1 MFAECRHV
9 LPSGQKCKSPIV
21 QHSIFCY
28 FHRNVRERAE
38 LPPPRQGTPFLL
50 PFIEDS
56 RGVLLAVNEVFRAM
70 GQGRIK
76 RNEASTYLSGIQLA
90 AKVIART
97 EDRVWEPVRALEY
110 DRDGTEQAPAKTA
123 CEPLQDCLNCDRQ
136 DICEACEA
144 AKELKPVVY
153 KNLVAR
159 ARCMT
164 DGQALYSWEV
174 RQKASDERMR
184 RLRSLAV
191 VDNYEE
197 PIYKPHFPPQP
208 PQPQSES
215 ANETRSDQTPSAL

>member
-1 MFAECRHV
+1 MFAECCHV
-9 LPSGQKCKSPIV
+9 QTSGQKCKSPIV

-38 LPPPRQGTPFLL
+38 LPPPRQGTPFVL

-56 RGVLLAVNEVFRAM
+56 RGVLVAVNEVLRAM

-110 DRDGTEQAPAKTA
+110 DNDGSEQAEAKTA

-144 AKELKPVVY
+144 AKEIKPIVY
-153 KNLVAR
+153 KNLVAK
-159 ARCMT
+159 ARTMT
-164 DGQALYSWEV
+164 DGQALCSWEV

-191 VDNYEE
+191 RDDYEE

-208 PQPQSES
+208 PPPQPEP
-215 ANETRSDQTPSAL
+215 EREP

>member
-1 MFAECRHV
+1 MFAECCHV
-9 LPSGQKCKSPIV
+9 QTSGQKCKSPIV

-38 LPPPRQGTPFLL
+38 LPPPRQGTPFVL

-56 RGVLLAVNEVFRAM
+56 RGVLVAVNEVLRAM

-76 RNEASTYLSGIQLA
+76 RNEASTYLSGTQLA

-110 DRDGTEQAPAKTA
+110 DNDGSEQAVAKTA

-144 AKELKPVVY
+144 AKEIKPVVY
-153 KNLVAR
+153 KNLVAK
-159 ARCMT
+159 ARTMT
-164 DGQALYSWEV
+164 DGQALCLWAV
-174 RQKASDERMR
+174 KQKASDERMR

-191 VDNYEE
+191 RDNYEE

-208 PQPQSES
+208 PSPQPDPEQ
-215 ANETRSDQTPSAL
+215 TRSDQSPSAL

>member
-1 MFAECRHV
+1 MFAECCHV
-9 LPSGQKCKSPIV
+9 QTSGQKCKSAAV

-56 RGVLLAVNEVFRAM
+56 RGVLVAVNEVLRAM
-70 GQGRIK
+70 RQNRIK

-110 DRDGTEQAPAKTA
+110 DNDGSEQAEAKTA

-144 AKELKPVVY
+144 AKEIKPIVY
-153 KNLVAR
+153 KNLVAK
-159 ARCMT
+159 ARTMT
-164 DGQALYSWEV
+164 DGQALCSWEV

-191 VDNYEE
+191 RDDYEE

-208 PQPQSES
+208 PPPQPEP
-215 ANETRSDQTPSAL
+215 EREP